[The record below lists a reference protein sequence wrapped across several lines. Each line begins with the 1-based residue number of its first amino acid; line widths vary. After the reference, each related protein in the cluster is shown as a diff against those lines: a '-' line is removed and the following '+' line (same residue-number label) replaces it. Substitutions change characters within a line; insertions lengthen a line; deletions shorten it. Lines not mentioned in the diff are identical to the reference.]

1 MRFVDEARI
10 IVRSGNG
17 GHGCVSFRREKYV
30 PRGGPDGGD
39 GGKGGD
45 VIMRATEKLLTLY
58 DYRHA
63 AVQEAENGRPGA
75 GKLRFGRAGADLIIE
90 VPVGTQVYEETEDGE
105 RLIADFVHDGQEL
118 PVARGGRGGKGNAHF
133 KSSTMQVPRFAQPGE
148 PREEK
153 YIRLELK
160 VFADVG
166 LLGLPNAGKSTF
178 ISAIS
183 AARPKIGAYPFT
195 TLTPN
200 LGVVLDDQD
209 YKMVVADIPG
219 LIEGA
224 HSGLGLGH
232 TFLRHVE
239 RSRFLVHILSAEDV
253 HLENPWS
260 GFQILDEELRL
271 FDPALA
277 EKPQL
282 RVINKIDVLDAT
294 RLEEMRAAFAD
305 EDVMFMSALD
315 GTGVE
320 DVLSVMW
327 DRHRAA
333 LKAQGVSAEDAK
345 EGAHEAE
352 R

>member
-17 GHGCVSFRREKYV
+17 GNGCVSFRREKYV

-45 VIMRATEKLLTLY
+45 VILRATDKLLTLY

-75 GKLRFGRAGADLIIE
+75 GKLCFGRAGADQIIE
-90 VPVGTQVYEETEDGE
+90 VPVGTQAYEETEDGE
-105 RLIADFVHDGQEL
+105 TLIADFTRHGQEL
-118 PVARGGRGGKGNAHF
+118 PVARGGRGGKGNTHF

-148 PREEK
+148 AGEEK

-183 AARPKIGAYPFT
+183 AAKPKIAAYPFT

-200 LGVVLDDQD
+200 LGVVLDDQGR
-209 YKMVVADIPG
+209 KLVVADIPG

-224 HSGLGLGH
+224 HAGLGLGH

-253 HLENPWS
+253 HLENPMA
-260 GFQILDEELRL
+260 GFQILDEELRR

-277 EKPQL
+277 GKSQL
-282 RVINKIDVLDAT
+282 RVINKIDLLDEA
-294 RLEEMRAAFAD
+294 RLEEMRAAFSD
-305 EDVMFMSALD
+305 RGVLFMSALE

-320 DVLSVMW
+320 EVLMAMW
-327 DRHRAA
+327 IRHHGAVAA
-333 LKAQGVSAEDAK
+333 EEGEDGN
-345 EGAHEAE
+345 EPG

>member
-1 MRFVDEARI
+1 LF
-10 IVRSGNG
+10 
-17 GHGCVSFRREKYV
+17 
-30 PRGGPDGGD
+30 
-39 GGKGGD
+39 
-45 VIMRATEKLLTLY
+45 
-58 DYRHA
+58 
-63 AVQEAENGRPGA
+63 RPG
-75 GKLRFGRAGADLIIE
+75 
-90 VPVGTQVYEETEDGE
+90 
-105 RLIADFVHDGQEL
+105 RLIADFIHDGQEL

-133 KSSTMQVPRFAQPGE
+133 KSATMRVPRFAQPGE

-195 TLTPN
+195 TLEPN
-200 LGVVLDDQD
+200 LGVVVDEHND
-209 YKMVVADIPG
+209 KMVVADIPG

-224 HSGLGLGH
+224 HAGLGLGH

-271 FDPALA
+271 FDPVLA

-282 RVINKIDVLDAT
+282 RVINKIDVLDAA
-294 RLEEMRAAFAD
+294 RLEEMRAAFAGQ
-305 EDVMFMSALD
+305 DVMFMSALD
-315 GTGVE
+315 GTGVKE
-320 DVLSVMW
+320 VLSAMW
-327 DRHRAA
+327 VRHRAA
-333 LKAQGVSAEDAK
+333 LQTQEITAEDS
-345 EGAHEAE
+345 GE
-352 R
+352 RGI